1 MKGFK
6 RPGLFVIISRQNA
19 SAGCLVVCVIDYC
32 STHSATV
39 ASGAL
44 VVFLRFLLDP
54 GPWPEFFLAD
64 QPVTLQNIL
73 SEDQFRQ
80 YRYARWVKD
89 SFPVQLPLSRPPELD
104 WSPDLLAYLVLI
116 AFVCIASLVAQFG
129 CKRRV
134 KQVYHFAY
142 KNL

>member
-1 MKGFK
+1 M
-6 RPGLFVIISRQNA
+6 
-19 SAGCLVVCVIDYC
+19 
-32 STHSATV
+32 